1 MKIGQPGQN
10 CMRVGTINWES
21 NLPGLM
27 KNENWAAWPKL
38 HAGGDDKLG
47 IEFAW
52 AYISTSI
59 DARLWRASLLWR
71 IVNGVLAKVL

>member
-1 MKIGQPGQN
+1 MAI
-10 CMRVGTINWES
+10 
-21 NLPGLM
+21 M

-52 AYISTSI
+52 PYA
-59 DARLWRASLLWR
+59 
-71 IVNGVLAKVL
+71 

>member
-1 MKIGQPGQN
+1 MAI
-10 CMRVGTINWES
+10 
-21 NLPGLM
+21 M

-52 AYISTSI
+52 PK
-59 DARLWRASLLWR
+59 RAWKAQWSKFKEAVSDR
-71 IVNGVLAKVL
+71 G